1 MTDKS
6 KSKNIE
12 FGMSLWNVGILTI
25 SDTRTDE
32 NDTSGKF
39 LFDTLNSFDSI
50 NVKEK
55 QIIADDISKIRG
67 TGLSPRDVTPEATSS
82 VIERRASGLEALL
95 LERCRKD
102 HPFGSLSR
110 LFDFVTSSVE
120 AGNQMKRPLKSGQVA
135 RITTG
140 APLPPGSDAVVQV
153 EDTEIVE
160 TTEDNKEEKLI
171 RITSSFDQTKSG
183 TDVRATGSDIKQG
196 LLLFSRGVILKSAEL
211 GVLCTAG
218 IKELE
223 VYKIP
228 KISILSTG
236 NELIHPSNE
245 IDLPSGSFLQ
255 NSKTAF
261 DKSDVLITTGGVS
274 MGEKD
279 LLKNV
284 LVHQFGAEIVFG
296 RVFMKPGKPMTFA
309 VIPNPTKPKFIF
321 ALPGNPVSTAVTT
334 EIFVLPALRSM
345 KNESPF
351 PPSIRVTLS
360 EDIILDPR
368 PEFKRTIVTVLSNG
382 EYQLSFTGNQISS
395 RLLSCVG
402 ANGLIRLPPKSIEVP
417 MLAKGSKVE
426 VILIGPLQP
435 DPNSRSLLSTP
446 LVIHFHLLGMT
457 FVLFS
462 TNLIGKDLERFLSI
476 HLNHLCLSDA
486 YFQSRVSSDKL
497 VVLANKSKDLRQMG
511 ANVLTFQE
519 FVSVLSNK
527 RTNSFKKALNEIAK
541 SSTSKPRSL
550 YSRFKALMGKEV
562 LGSESDIKYN
572 EVRHGI
578 HLPLT
583 IPLLS
588 SVQIG
593 FFLYYLYQTP
603 YNPETNIFIYRS
615 RSETYHQVWRIFTY
629 SFVHSDEFHLVI
641 NVLIQLLVGIPL
653 ETVHG
658 SPRIM
663 FIYTAG
669 VFKRSS
675 NIINRRRM

>member
-1 MTDKS
+1 
-6 KSKNIE
+6 
-12 FGMSLWNVGILTI
+12 MSLWNVGILTI

-55 QIIADDISKIRG
+55 QIIADDISKIREILTAWTCDSTSKFHLILTTGG

-110 LFDFVTSSVE
+110 LVAGTRNNTLIINFPGSIHAVKTCLNALIENRVMLHAIEIINEVQSGHDHHKHHHHHHHHRHHHHQNHLSNHKNKTFEMPSIVSRPRQSEYQMYEVHEAVEMVLKKVSQLYSHGTEKIKDNFYGRILSENIYAKESYPNTPVSIKDGYAVISSDTESVRFVTSSVE

-245 IDLPSGSFLQ
+245 IDLPPGFIRDSNKTYLKTLLQ
-255 NSKTAF
+255 SSNYCVYDAGIAKDNIEDLSSKIQTAF

-417 MLAKGSKVE
+417 ILAKGSKVE

-435 DPNSRSLLSTP
+435 DPNSRSLLSS
-446 LVIHFHLLGMT
+446 MA
-457 FVLFS
+457 
-462 TNLIGKDLERFLSI
+462 LE
-476 HLNHLCLSDA
+476 
-486 YFQSRVSSDKL
+486 
-497 VVLANKSKDLRQMG
+497 
-511 ANVLTFQE
+511 
-519 FVSVLSNK
+519 
-527 RTNSFKKALNEIAK
+527 
-541 SSTSKPRSL
+541 
-550 YSRFKALMGKEV
+550 
-562 LGSESDIKYN
+562 
-572 EVRHGI
+572 
-578 HLPLT
+578 
-583 IPLLS
+583 
-588 SVQIG
+588 
-593 FFLYYLYQTP
+593 
-603 YNPETNIFIYRS
+603 
-615 RSETYHQVWRIFTY
+615 
-629 SFVHSDEFHLVI
+629 
-641 NVLIQLLVGIPL
+641 
-653 ETVHG
+653 
-658 SPRIM
+658 
-663 FIYTAG
+663 
-669 VFKRSS
+669 
-675 NIINRRRM
+675 